1 MSKDKKK
8 KQYRQIFWRSFII
21 NTYGRHENSNVQIF
35 GSIIRKEYFRRI
47 KQNTMSIEV
56 HFTPKDTNREIP
68 FTVVTG
74 KTETEI
80 FLYSKVGDQ
89 EFKFELSNENGLL
102 ELKSNPF
109 EETPEIVNER
119 LVGLS
124 TDWLET
130 KSQGFENSTDFISLN
145 KPGYGPDD
153 IFVENKPFS
162 LRQIVELIENGDI
175 ELTPDFQRNFIWD
188 KTRQSKLIESIL
200 LGLPLPSIY
209 LSQYKDGRLTVVD
222 GLQRLTT
229 IKRFLDNV
237 FPLSN
242 LEYLKECNNKTYKE
256 LESVLSPL
264 RYRKFGQTQVMCFVI
279 DYRSP
284 SQLKFDLFRRLNTGG
299 KPLNNQEIRNCLSRP
314 SVQKLLKGMVELDS
328 FGCATDWSV
337 KDTRMEA
344 REAALRFIYFYEQHK
359 VENPVGKYNGDMET
373 TLDEFIDELN
383 KRDNSNFDKY
393 TTIYDKCLYAAY
405 HLFGEYCFRKVL
417 PDTVSG
423 KRTPINKLLML
434 TLSVLLTKY
443 DSAKIIEL
451 NEEGSL
457 LVPLAEF
464 IENEEDLFEAMS
476 WGTNGKW
483 NIEKGFTSL
492 WKFLDENVIVA

>member
-1 MSKDKKK
+1 M
-8 KQYRQIFWRSFII
+8 
-21 NTYGRHENSNVQIF
+21 N
-35 GSIIRKEYFRRI
+35 
-47 KQNTMSIEV
+47 IEV
-56 HFTPKDTNREIP
+56 HFTPLSTNKEIL
-68 FTVVTG
+68 FTIATG

-80 FLYSKVGDQ
+80 FLYSQVEDKEYKIPLVAD
-89 EFKFELSNENGLL
+89 NGLL
-102 ELKSNPF
+102 HLVEKNPF
-109 EETPEIVNER
+109 EESIEIVNER

-130 KSQGFENSTDFISLN
+130 KSQGFENSTDFVSLN

-162 LRQIVELIENGDI
+162 LRQIVELINNNDI

-222 GLQRLTT
+222 GLQRLHT
-229 IKRFLDNV
+229 IKYFLEDKLV
-237 FPLSN
+237 LSN
-242 LEYLKECNNKTYKE
+242 LEYLKDCNDKTYSQ
-256 LESVLSPL
+256 LEGVLSPL
-264 RYRKFGQTQVMCFVI
+264 RYRRFGQTQIMCFVI

-284 SQLKFDLFRRLNTGG
+284 TQLKFDLFRRLNTGG

-314 SVQKLLKGMVELDS
+314 SVQLLLKNMVELES
-328 FGCATDWSV
+328 FGTATDWKV

-344 REAALRFIYFYEQHK
+344 REAALRFIYFHEQSSSS
-359 VENPVGKYNGDMET
+359 NPVGKYNGDMES
-373 TLDEFIDELN
+373 TLDDFIDELN
-383 KRDNSNFDKY
+383 KRDSESLEKY
-393 TTIYDKCLYAAY
+393 ISIYDNSLWMAY

-417 PDTVSG
+417 PETVNS

-434 TLSVLLTKY
+434 TLSVLLTKF
-443 DSAKIIEL
+443 DSASIIEL
-451 NEEGSL
+451 NTENSL
-457 LVPLAEF
+457 LVPLAKF
-464 IENEEDLFEAMS
+464 IESEDRLFDALS

-483 NIEKGFTSL
+483 NIEKGFISFK
-492 WKFLDENVIVA
+492 KFLDDNLIVA

>member
-1 MSKDKKK
+1 M
-8 KQYRQIFWRSFII
+8 
-21 NTYGRHENSNVQIF
+21 N
-35 GSIIRKEYFRRI
+35 
-47 KQNTMSIEV
+47 IEV
-56 HFTPKDTNREIP
+56 HFTPKEINREIP
-68 FTVVTG
+68 FTVATG

-80 FLYSKVGDQ
+80 YLYS
-89 EFKFELSNENGLL
+89 EFEEKEYKYPLNSESGLL
-102 ELKSNPF
+102 KLADSNPF
-109 EETPEIVNER
+109 EETEEIVNER
-119 LVGLS
+119 LLGLS

-130 KSQGFENSTDFISLN
+130 KTQGFENSTDFGSLN

-162 LRQIVELIENGDI
+162 LRQIVDLINNGDI

-222 GLQRLTT
+222 GLQRLHT
-229 IKRFLDNV
+229 IKHFLEDNLV
-237 FPLSN
+237 LSN
-242 LEYLKECNNKTYKE
+242 LEYLKDCNNKTYSQ
-256 LESVLSPL
+256 LEGILSPL
-264 RYRKFGQTQVMCFVI
+264 RFRKFGQTQIMCFVI

-314 SVQKLLKGMVELDS
+314 SVQHLLKNMVDLES
-328 FGCATDWSV
+328 FGDATDWSV

-344 REAALRFIYFYEQHK
+344 REAALRFIYFYEQYK
-359 VENPVGKYNGDMET
+359 ESNPVGKYNGDMET
-373 TLDEFIDELN
+373 TLDDFIDELN
-383 KRDNSNFDKY
+383 KREPTGLEKY
-393 TTIYDKCLYAAY
+393 IGIYDKALINSY

-417 PDTVSG
+417 PETVNR
-423 KRTPINKLLML
+423 KRTPVNKLLML
-434 TLSVLLTKY
+434 TFSVLLTKY
-443 DSAKIIEL
+443 DTGAITNF
-451 NEEGSL
+451 NEDNSL
-457 LVPLAEF
+457 LVPLADF
-464 IENEEDLFEAMS
+464 IQNEERLFDAMT

-492 WKFLDENVIVA
+492 RKFLDTNLKLA